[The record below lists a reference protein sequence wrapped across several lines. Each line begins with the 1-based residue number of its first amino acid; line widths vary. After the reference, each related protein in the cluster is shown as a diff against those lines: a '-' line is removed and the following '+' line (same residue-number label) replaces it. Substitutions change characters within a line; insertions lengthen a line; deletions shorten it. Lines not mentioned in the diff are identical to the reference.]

1 MLRSI
6 LIAAAFAVSGGFAHA
21 ADSVP
26 GAIDY
31 YMISRGDDGMFV
43 GSHKIFLRQ
52 ADGLT
57 LVQYCGRNYWVRPVT
72 VAWTQVEMDNAREV
86 RVEFNRGK
94 GWRPI
99 CERPTDYVT
108 LEDLGVKL
116 DPYIVVRSEG
126 DEITRVN
133 KWSAV
138 SKSFRRGDES
148 KRGSATYHSN

>member
-1 MLRSI
+1 MLRAI
-6 LIAAAFAVSGGFAHA
+6 MIAASLAVTGSLAHA
-21 ADSVP
+21 GNTSDS
-26 GAIDY
+26 IDY
-31 YMISRGDDGMFV
+31 FMISRGDDGMFI

-57 LVQYCGRNYWVRPVT
+57 LVQYCGRDYWVRPVT
-72 VAWTQVEMDNAREV
+72 VAWTQVEMENAHEV

-108 LEDLGVKL
+108 LEDLGVSV
-116 DPYIVVRSEG
+116 DPYLVVRSEG

-133 KWSAV
+133 KFQAV
-138 SKSFRRGDES
+138 SKAFQRGDRT
-148 KRGSATYHSN
+148 KRGSTTYHSN